1 MDLFG
6 VTYYFLSTVTLKD
19 LFPGLKKIFSL
30 SRIIFCPLSHKR
42 IFSLLYKKIFFMSR
56 IYFCPV
62 SHWKIFFLLLKRSF
76 LCHIICFCSKVT
88 EVSGVLILKKIR
100 VIFSASSFSAVIFK
114 YWSDVSEPVMN
125 SCWWLGP
132 IRGCRHFTSKMM
144 ETWWYLSGSSVYF
157 QIWKAWLC

>member
-1 MDLFG
+1 MVDGSFWTLNTKRSFRNHMFLLHWTILFSCWMDLFA
-6 VTYYFLSTVTLKD
+6 VKYYFLSTVTLKD
-19 LFPGLKKIFSL
+19 LFPGLKKIFPL

-88 EVSGVLILKKIR
+88 EVSGVLILKKNQSY
-100 VIFSASSFSAVIFK
+100 FLSFLILCS
-114 YWSDVSEPVMN
+114 
-125 SCWWLGP
+125 
-132 IRGCRHFTSKMM
+132 
-144 ETWWYLSGSSVYF
+144 YF
-157 QIWKAWLC
+157 